1 MQIKVNGEIKEYED
15 GLTLEELINDLSIR
29 DNVMASAVNMEI
41 VKKDNWN
48 SHILKDDD
56 IVELLDFVGGG

>member
-1 MQIKVNGEIKEYED
+1 MQIRVNGEIKEYQES
-15 GLTLEELINDLSIR
+15 LTLDELINDLGIR
-29 DNVMASAVNMEI
+29 DKVMASAVNMEI

-48 SHILKDDD
+48 SYILKDDD